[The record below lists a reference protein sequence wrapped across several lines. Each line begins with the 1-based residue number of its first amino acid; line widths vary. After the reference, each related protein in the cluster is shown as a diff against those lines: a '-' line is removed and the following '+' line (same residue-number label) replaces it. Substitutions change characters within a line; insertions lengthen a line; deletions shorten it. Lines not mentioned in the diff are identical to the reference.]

1 MFELLREQRN
11 LPPSREPSGSE
22 PSGSEPTGSAS
33 GSAQSSSTSKAS
45 SASKDPAAPRAS
57 GSRKRVSLD
66 DRAKQLSETRQLPEI
81 PTASSS
87 GDYDPLPPA
96 RDTFLTGT
104 VEIRSATLLV
114 FGIAALLL
122 MALSYM
128 AGNST
133 APVQEPAGIAEMDRT
148 PLSDGSNW
156 PLLDPQPGDRPAI
169 RNIVQ
174 QAVAPSGT
182 DPAVDA
188 NVVPA
193 VASDPELV
201 MVPPQQSLYAV
212 WIGQHLSK
220 DPAVIDKLVQYVDSG
235 LTSARARVR
244 ISESGAG
251 KRFFSV
257 FVGPFENLDA
267 ARSALREIQVLRP
280 HQGVRFRDAFPTKMV
295 FTSDELQKF
304 KTGY

>member
-1 MFELLREQRN
+1 MFEMLRDQRSS
-11 LPPSREPSGSE
+11 PPSREPAAPEQKGSD
-22 PSGSEPTGSAS
+22 PSVSSQP
-33 GSAQSSSTSKAS
+33 SSTTEE
-45 SASKDPAAPRAS
+45 PVAPLGS
-57 GSRKRVSLD
+57 GSRLRVDLD
-66 DRAKQLSETRQLPEI
+66 DRAKQIPQHRHLSEIPE
-81 PTASSS
+81 ASSS
-87 GDYDPLPPA
+87 AEDDRFLRS

-104 VEIRSATLLV
+104 VEIRRATLLV

-128 AGNST
+128 SGNST

-148 PLSDGSNW
+148 PLSDDPQW
-156 PLLDPQPGDRPAI
+156 PLLDPEPGGRPAI

-174 QAVAPSGT
+174 QAVAPSAT

-188 NVVPA
+188 SVVPA
-193 VASDPELV
+193 VADMER
-201 MVPPQQSLYAV
+201 VPLQQSLYAV

-235 LTSARARVR
+235 LTTARARVR

-304 KTGY
+304 ETGY

>member
-1 MFELLREQRN
+1 
-11 LPPSREPSGSE
+11 
-22 PSGSEPTGSAS
+22 
-33 GSAQSSSTSKAS
+33 
-45 SASKDPAAPRAS
+45 
-57 GSRKRVSLD
+57 
-66 DRAKQLSETRQLPEI
+66 LPEI
-81 PTASSS
+81 PAANSS
-87 GDYDPLPPA
+87 GEIDRLPPT
-96 RDTFLTGT
+96 RDTFLTET
-104 VEIRSATLLV
+104 VEIRRATLLV

-122 MALSYM
+122 MALAYM
-128 AGNST
+128 SGNST

-148 PLSDGSNW
+148 PLSDGSSW
-156 PLLDPQPGDRPAI
+156 PLLDPEPGGRPAI
-169 RNIVQ
+169 RNILQ
-174 QAVAPSGT
+174 QAVAPSAT
-182 DPAVDA
+182 DPAADA

-193 VASDPELV
+193 VASGADVV

-235 LTSARARVR
+235 LTTARARVR

-304 KTGY
+304 QTGY

>member
-1 MFELLREQRN
+1 MFEVIREQRN
-11 LPPSREPSGSE
+11 SPPSREPSASEQKGSD
-22 PSGSEPTGSAS
+22 PSVSSLP
-33 GSAQSSSTSKAS
+33 SSSSE
-45 SASKDPAAPRAS
+45 DPGAPLGS
-57 GSRKRVSLD
+57 GSRRRVNFD
-66 DRAKQLSETRQLPEI
+66 DRAKQIPQTRQLSEI
-81 PTASSS
+81 PAASSS
-87 GDYDPLPPA
+87 AEDGRLPSTS
-96 RDTFLTGT
+96 DTFLTGT
-104 VEIRSATLLV
+104 VEIRRATLLV

-128 AGNST
+128 SGNST

-148 PLSDGSNW
+148 PLSDDASW
-156 PLLDPQPGDRPAI
+156 PLLDPEPGGRPAI

-174 QAVAPSGT
+174 QAVAPSAT

-188 NVVPA
+188 SVVPA
-193 VASDPELV
+193 VASVADVE

-235 LTSARARVR
+235 LTTARARVR
-244 ISESGAG
+244 ISESGTG

-304 KTGY
+304 QTGY

>member
-1 MFELLREQRN
+1 MFEVLRDQRN

-22 PSGSEPTGSAS
+22 QTRSAS
-33 GSAQSSSTSKAS
+33 DTTSQPSSTSQ
-45 SASKDPAAPRAS
+45 DPVAPLGS
-57 GSRKRVSLD
+57 GSRRRVDLD
-66 DRAKQLSETRQLPEI
+66 DRAKQVPQTRQLPEI
-81 PTASSS
+81 PATNSA
-87 GDYDPLPPA
+87 GGFDRLPPT
-96 RDTFLTGT
+96 RDTFLTET
-104 VEIRSATLLV
+104 VEIRRATLLV

-128 AGNST
+128 SGNST

-148 PLSDGSNW
+148 PLSDDASW
-156 PLLDPQPGDRPAI
+156 PLLDPEPGGRPAI

-174 QAVAPSGT
+174 QAVAPSAT

-188 NVVPA
+188 SVVPA
-193 VASDPELV
+193 VASGADVE

-235 LTSARARVR
+235 LTTARARVR

-304 KTGY
+304 QTGY

>member
-1 MFELLREQRN
+1 MFEVLREQKN
-11 LPPSREPSGSE
+11 PPPLREQKNRPPLREPSGSE
-22 PSGSEPTGSAS
+22 QTESDPSVSSL
-33 GSAQSSSTSKAS
+33 SSSTSK
-45 SASKDPAAPRAS
+45 DPVAP
-57 GSRKRVSLD
+57 GSRRRVNFD
-66 DRAKQLSETRQLPEI
+66 DRAKQIPQTRQLPEI
-81 PTASSS
+81 PAASSS
-87 GDYDPLPPA
+87 GEYDSLPPT
-96 RDTFLTGT
+96 RDTFLSET
-104 VEIRSATLLV
+104 VEIRRSTLLV

-128 AGNST
+128 SGNST

-148 PLSDGSNW
+148 PLSEDSSW
-156 PLLDPQPGDRPAI
+156 PLLDPEPGGRPAI

-174 QAVAPSGT
+174 QAVAPSAT
-182 DPAVDA
+182 DSEVDA
-188 NVVPA
+188 SVVPA
-193 VASDPELV
+193 VTSDPDVE

-235 LTSARARVR
+235 LTTARARVR

-257 FVGPFENLDA
+257 FVGPFEDLDA

-304 KTGY
+304 QTGY